1 VAEPL
6 VEFAPE
12 LGAEA
17 EVVVE
22 ATPQIGMVAILCV
35 ALGMILAAEAICRA
49 FFGTLKGA
57 VGWIPY
63 LGNLVE
69 TPIHKIE
76 QKVISFLSGLEH
88 DIDSSMGHHFH
99 QFVHLLEKGL
109 YVLEQTAA
117 GLIILGALG
126 TAAVF
131 HYLIHPLVRWIHG
144 VIRKV
149 EEEIQHI
156 ERILQRAGAHVTRVI
171 QHNVIPRL
179 HGAEVTIKRIIE
191 HDVRT
196 IRETARDAEQIAVRA
211 EKNVARLERH
221 LGKKAFLAAL
231 TGAIGTLAVEALKCT
246 NLGNLFKKHGCN
258 LWKYLEDLI
267 GLGLSLLALE
277 SVCEF
282 LPLIEAAFG
291 AIAGPMVHL
300 LTEVP
305 LGSCEQVPKGWA
317 QLNVAAGPLPPPQTF
332 DPQTL

>member
-12 LGAEA
+12 LGAET

-35 ALGMILAAEAICRA
+35 VLGMILAAEAICRA

-69 TPIHKIE
+69 TPLHKIE
-76 QKVISFLSGLEH
+76 QKVISYLSGLEH

-99 QFVHLLEKGL
+99 QAVQLLDKAL
-109 YVLEQTAA
+109 YNLELLAA
-117 GLIILGALG
+117 NMILIGALG

-131 HYLIHPLVRWIHG
+131 HYLVHPLVRWIHG

-149 EEEIQHI
+149 EEEILHI

-171 QHNVIPRL
+171 QHNVFPRL
-179 HGAEVTIKRIIE
+179 RGAEVTIKRIVE
-191 HDVRT
+191 HDLRT
-196 IRETARDAEQIAVRA
+196 IRRTAQEAEQIAKQA

-231 TGAIGTLAVEALKCT
+231 TTAIGGLAVEALKCL

-258 LWKYLEDLI
+258 LWRYLEDLI

-282 LPLIEAAFG
+282 LPQIEGAFG

-300 LTEVP
+300 LNEVP
-305 LGSCEQVPKGWA
+305 LGKCEKPDPSWA
-317 QLNVAAGPLPPPQTF
+317 QLSVAAGPLPPA
-332 DPQTL
+332 QTLGTLPS